1 MMLLHERVPPPRSIL
16 WGVVCYWDSF
26 WISFINTNYFE
37 LINGVEFCLL
47 IQESVEWFSSFGPD
61 DCFDSIR
68 ASWSYQQLQIPAGS
82 SCGAIWN
89 SASRLWDGLSSK
101 SGHVSPDAVARLNVL
116 SLVKYDS
123 KMAIVLLLMD
133 VVIVS
138 VSGKRSYLL
147 AHL

>member
-1 MMLLHERVPPPRSIL
+1 M
-16 WGVVCYWDSF
+16 
-26 WISFINTNYFE
+26 
-37 LINGVEFCLL
+37 
-47 IQESVEWFSSFGPD
+47 
-61 DCFDSIR
+61 
-68 ASWSYQQLQIPAGS
+68 
-82 SCGAIWN
+82 
-89 SASRLWDGLSSK
+89 
-101 SGHVSPDAVARLNVL
+101 SPDAVARLNVL

>member
-1 MMLLHERVPPPRSIL
+1 MRRGLWLITFWLAREEIRVLL
-16 WGVVCYWDSF
+16 
-26 WISFINTNYFE
+26 
-37 LINGVEFCLL
+37 
-47 IQESVEWFSSFGPD
+47 
-61 DCFDSIR
+61 
-68 ASWSYQQLQIPAGS
+68 
-82 SCGAIWN
+82 SCIVGEI
-89 SASRLWDGLSSK
+89 
-101 SGHVSPDAVARLNVL
+101 NVL

>member
-1 MMLLHERVPPPRSIL
+1 VRRGLWLITFWLAREEIRVLL
-16 WGVVCYWDSF
+16 
-26 WISFINTNYFE
+26 
-37 LINGVEFCLL
+37 
-47 IQESVEWFSSFGPD
+47 
-61 DCFDSIR
+61 
-68 ASWSYQQLQIPAGS
+68 
-82 SCGAIWN
+82 SCIVGEI
-89 SASRLWDGLSSK
+89 
-101 SGHVSPDAVARLNVL
+101 NVL